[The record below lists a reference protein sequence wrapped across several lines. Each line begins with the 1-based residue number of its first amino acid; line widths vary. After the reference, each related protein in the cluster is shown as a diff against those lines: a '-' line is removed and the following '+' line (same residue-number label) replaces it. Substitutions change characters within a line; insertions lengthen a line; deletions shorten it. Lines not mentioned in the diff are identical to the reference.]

1 MTSTTTITLP
11 QAEYDALV
19 ERCSELEDRLAAM
32 DADNGVRVP
41 HQVALAIFDGKS
53 PIRAYR
59 EHRGI
64 TLRQLSLKAGV
75 SVSYLSEIESGR
87 KAGSALALFRIAN
100 ALDTTVDA
108 LMME

>member
-19 ERCSELEDRLAAM
+19 ERCSELEDRLAAI
-32 DADNGVRVP
+32 DADNGARVP
-41 HQVALAIFDGKS
+41 HQVALAIFYGKS

-64 TLRQLSLKAGV
+64 TLRQLSTMAGI
-75 SVSYLSEIESGR
+75 SMRYMSEIESGR
-87 KAGSALALFRIAN
+87 KAGSTSALFRIAR
-100 ALDTTVDA
+100 ALDTAIDT
-108 LMME
+108 LLIQ

>member
-1 MTSTTTITLP
+1 MTDTTTITVP

-41 HQVALAIFDGKS
+41 HEVALTIFEGKS
-53 PIRAYR
+53 PVRAYR
-59 EHRGI
+59 EYRGL

-75 SVSYLSEIESGR
+75 SASYMSEIESGR
-87 KAGSALALFRIAN
+87 KAGSASALFRIAN
-100 ALDTTVDA
+100 ALDTTIDTL
-108 LMME
+108 LME

>member
-59 EHRGI
+59 EHSGI
-64 TLRQLSLKAGV
+64 TLQQLSSEAGI
-75 SVSYLSEIESGR
+75 SVSYLSEIESRR
-87 KAGSALALFRIAN
+87 KAGSASALFRISK
-100 ALDTTVDA
+100 ALDTTIDA
-108 LMME
+108 LLIQ

>member
-19 ERCSELEDRLAAM
+19 ERCSELEDRLAGM

-41 HQVALAIFDGKS
+41 HQVALAIFEGKT

-59 EHRGI
+59 EYRSLA
-64 TLRQLSLKAGV
+64 LRQLSSEAGI

-87 KAGSALALFRIAN
+87 KAGSASALFRIAN
-100 ALDTTVDA
+100 ALGTTIDA